1 MDDTDRA
8 TEREENARA
17 DALRERKPEGPEPT
31 GQCLNCERPLDAG
44 LRWCDGECRDEWQE
58 FSQ

>member
-17 DALRERKPEGPEPT
+17 DALRERKPAGPEAT
-31 GQCLNCERPLDAG
+31 GQCLNCERPLAPG
-44 LRWCDGECRDEWQE
+44 LRWCDSECRDEWQE
-58 FSQ
+58 FCQ